1 MIDQHCTV
9 VSEMTQ
15 LYLFYVFM
23 STNKQ
28 TNFQNKDQ
36 TATHEWTD
44 VHKHGANGACVIYIL
59 YI

>member
-9 VSEMTQ
+9 VSEIDKII
-15 LYLFYVFM
+15 LFYVFM

-36 TATHEWTD
+36 TATHE
-44 VHKHGANGACVIYIL
+44 
-59 YI
+59 

>member
-36 TATHEWTD
+36 TATHE
-44 VHKHGANGACVIYIL
+44 
-59 YI
+59 